1 MQECLLRK
9 QKKNKQ
15 VYCMHSFKLTV
26 YTSSDQEE
34 RNYNEIIER
43 FEKDDKIKMYNV
55 CYWLSGRR
63 MLYKI
68 SFRYNFEKNLKWNI
82 IRYRNFL
89 RLKVRLNEL

>member
-1 MQECLLRK
+1 
-9 QKKNKQ
+9 
-15 VYCMHSFKLTV
+15 MHSFKLTV